1 MSAAAKDNTMAGDRG
16 GKGGTLSGAV
26 GVAQKATHR
35 RNISVT
41 EDATRLL
48 QATAGGGVLAMR
60 LAVEEDLVRSDRG
73 FLSLGRRRADF
84 ESDNSEEK
92 DRSQEVKKLL
102 PLTEDTP

>member
-1 MSAAAKDNTMAGDRG
+1 MESCVHSRG
-16 GKGGTLSGAV
+16 EVSREREGA
-26 GVAQKATHR
+26 
-35 RNISVT
+35 S
-41 EDATRLL
+41 DSTRLL

-60 LAVEEDLVRSDRG
+60 LVVEEDLVRSDRG